1 MMKKVISAVLAFTLV
16 CGTAVSAAGNQN
28 EQTDTLTDIT
38 QEEQAVTADVSSS
51 EESSES
57 TESVADDTF
66 SDEQASETAV
76 PSEESADAD
85 EAKTAGM
92 YFGRSGRY
100 TDGKD
105 IWLFEEKGDSITL
118 TGYEG
123 TSRAPKIPDEING
136 KKVTAIGEDVFQ
148 INDTIVKISIPANIT
163 SIGESAFSHCRL
175 LQYVTMTDNV
185 TYLGGYTFANCPRLT
200 YIRLSNNIQIL
211 YEGTLCYTAV
221 SSITLPKKLGIM
233 EGVLIDSRVETVN
246 LPDTLQYIQEGRY
259 LGSNAD
265 MKIAG
270 AGGPGQG
277 AAFWICNDLKRVVI
291 PEGLVFIH
299 YVAFKTIPLEG
310 EQSIKNVYYKG
321 TKEQWKKIKRSND
334 DYEHEDNLA
343 AAKKHYN
350 YKNSKTSLAFAEV
363 KIDYYSQDY
372 DGKAKKPREVVW
384 LYGKRLVK
392 NRDYTVK
399 YVNNVNVGTAKMV
412 ITGKG
417 KYTGKISPKFNIY
430 PKKSTITK
438 TAADT
443 NSIAVYFKKDTQ
455 ADGYYLEYSKKPFSK
470 NSDSSFKSIKKG
482 NNGKKTITGLQPDT
496 TYYIRMYAW
505 KEHKSDLPGIGY
517 GGYEGAYS
525 KVIKV
530 KTKALPISK

>member
-51 EESSES
+51 EESNES
-57 TESVADDTF
+57 TESAADDTS
-66 SDEQASETAV
+66 SDEQAAETAV
-76 PSEESADAD
+76 LSEESADAD

-92 YFGRSGRY
+92 YLGRSGRY

-123 TSRAPKIPDEING
+123 TSRAPKIPAKILG
-136 KKVTAIGEDVFQ
+136 KKVTAIGEGVFQ

-163 SIGESAFSHCRL
+163 SIGENAFSHCRL

-211 YEGTLCYTAV
+211 YEGTLCYTPIP
-221 SSITLPKKLGIM
+221 SITLPKKLGIM

-246 LPDTLQYIQEGRY
+246 LPDTLKYIHENKKSSMY
-259 LGSNAD
+259 AD
-265 MKIAG
+265 KDMRIAG
-270 AGGPGQG
+270 SGGPDDGS
-277 AAFWICNDLKRVVI
+277 AFWYCEDLKRVVI
-291 PEGLVFIH
+291 PKSVTFIH
-299 YVAFKTIPLEG
+299 KNAFETIPWQT
-310 EQSIKNVYYKG
+310 EQTIKNVYYKG
-321 TKEQWKKIKRSND
+321 TKEQWKKIKRSSD
-334 DYEHEDNLA
+334 ASKYEDNLA
-343 AAKKHYN
+343 SAKKHYN
-350 YKNSKTSLAFAEV
+350 YKNSKTNLAFAEV

-417 KYTGKISPKFNIY
+417 KYKGKISPKFNIY

-455 ADGYYLEYSKKPFSK
+455 ADGYYLEYSKEPFSK
-470 NSDSSFKSIKKG
+470 NSESSCKCKEIKKG
-482 NNGKKTITGLQPDT
+482 NVDKKTIKGLKPNT
-496 TYYIRMYAW
+496 TYYIRMFAY
-505 KEHKSDLPGIGY
+505 KTKKSNIPGIGNGKY
-517 GGYEGAYS
+517 AGTYS

-530 KTKALPISK
+530 KTKA

>member
-57 TESVADDTF
+57 TDSTTESIADDTS
-66 SDEQASETAV
+66 SDEQVSETPV
-76 PSEESADAD
+76 PSEESADTD
-85 EAKTAGM
+85 EAKMAGM

-105 IWLFEEKGDSITL
+105 VWLFEEKGDTVTL

-123 TSRAPKIPDEING
+123 TSRAPKIPAMILG
-136 KKVTAIGEDVFQ
+136 KKVTAIGEGVFKD
-148 INDTIVKISIPANIT
+148 NETIVKISIPANIT
-163 SIGESAFSHCRL
+163 SIGENAFSYCRM

-211 YEGTLCYTAV
+211 YEGTLCYTAIP
-221 SSITLPKKLGIM
+221 SITLPKKLGIM

-259 LGSNAD
+259 IDPNAD

-291 PEGLVFIH
+291 PESLVFIH
-299 YVAFKTIPLEG
+299 YGAFKTIPLEG

-321 TKEQWKKIKRSND
+321 TKEQWKKIKRGND
-334 DYEHEDNLA
+334 DYEYEDNFA
-343 AAKKHYN
+343 GAKKHYN
-350 YKNSKTSLAFAEV
+350 YKNSKTNLAFAEV

-438 TAADT
+438 AVAGSK
-443 NSIAVYFKKDTQ
+443 SIAVYFKKDTQ
-455 ADGYYLEYSKKPFSK
+455 ADGYYLEYSKEPFSK
-470 NSDSSFKSIKKG
+470 SNDISFKSIKKG
-482 NNGKKTITGLQPDT
+482 NTGKKTITGLEPDT
-496 TYYIRMYAW
+496 TYYIRMFAW
-505 KEHKSDLPGIGY
+505 KEHKSNLPGIGY
-517 GGYEGAYS
+517 SGYEGAYS

-530 KTKALPISK
+530 KTKA